1 MSRVFQIQTDFTIGE
16 IDPQLR
22 ARIDIDQYYS
32 ALDRARNV
40 VIQPQGGLGRR
51 PGLKYIHTI
60 PSGDAPEDGCRLIA
74 FEFSVA
80 DSYMLLFVN
89 DKMFV
94 YRNAALVTNINGSGN
109 DYLTTGIG
117 SATLADMYF
126 TQSADTL
133 ILVQEGM
140 APKKVVRGASSSVW
154 TISTI
159 TFGFVPKH
167 AFTLATSN
175 PAVTLTPSAVSGN
188 ITLTASGSAFSSGSV
203 GQYVEANDGLGR
215 ARIVRYTSGT
225 VVDAVTELPF
235 FSTTAIA
242 SGSWTLET
250 GYEDVWSGTRGYPR
264 SATFHQGRLWFG
276 GTRDRPTTLYA
287 SRVNDFFNFNPG
299 QAQDDEAL
307 EATISTD
314 SLNAIVGIHSG
325 RDLQVFSLGAEFS
338 VPQVDLEPITPSN
351 IAVKRGSNHGAK
363 VGIRPQGSESGT
375 LFIHRN
381 GKALYEYQFSDVSAN
396 YVSNNLSLLSSSL
409 LATPTD
415 MALRKATSTDEG
427 DLLLVVNDLDGS
439 ITAYSFL
446 RSQKVI
452 APSLFTTSGTFE
464 NVGVDVTDI
473 YVVAKRTI
481 NSATVYY
488 VEKFDADFTTDAAL
502 QVVPANYGSPLV
514 RGAAQSGTSLEI
526 DALTAQPQPDDTFT
540 LAGVTGTSTIVS
552 ATTLADDGTGTTFRS
567 TLTLSS
573 ALASSP
579 ADNAAVTFTTVSETR
594 NLTHLPSTTVKVIAD
609 DIVLV
614 DNAVSASGVATIER
628 PASSYIE
635 FGIDYTVQVKTL
647 PVETKLPSGPITGQK
662 KRIIDTSM
670 ILDLTQNISVSSNSL
685 SFRTFDSS
693 DFDESVDTFTGVKSS
708 GPLLGYSTTAALE
721 FTQTNPLFFTLL
733 GCEYKV
739 SVGQ

>member
-1 MSRVFQIQTDFTIGE
+1 M
-16 IDPQLR
+16 
-22 ARIDIDQYYS
+22 
-32 ALDRARNV
+32 
-40 VIQPQGGLGRR
+40 
-51 PGLKYIHTI
+51 
-60 PSGDAPEDGCRLIA
+60 
-74 FEFSVA
+74 
-80 DSYMLLFVN
+80 
-89 DKMFV
+89 
-94 YRNAALVTNINGSGN
+94 
-109 DYLTTGIG
+109 
-117 SATLADMYF
+117 
-126 TQSADTL
+126 
-133 ILVQEGM
+133 
-140 APKKVVRGASSSVW
+140 
-154 TISTI
+154 
-159 TFGFVPKH
+159 
-167 AFTLATSN
+167 
-175 PAVTLTPSAVSGN
+175 
-188 ITLTASGSAFSSGSV
+188 
-203 GQYVEANDGLGR
+203 
-215 ARIVRYTSGT
+215 
-225 VVDAVTELPF
+225 
-235 FSTTAIA
+235 
-242 SGSWTLET
+242 
-250 GYEDVWSGTRGYPR
+250 
-264 SATFHQGRLWFG
+264 
-276 GTRDRPTTLYA
+276 
-287 SRVNDFFNFNPG
+287 
-299 QAQDDEAL
+299 
-307 EATISTD
+307 
-314 SLNAIVGIHSG
+314 
-325 RDLQVFSLGAEFS
+325 
-338 VPQVDLEPITPSN
+338 
-351 IAVKRGSNHGAK
+351 
-363 VGIRPQGSESGT
+363 
-375 LFIHRN
+375 
-381 GKALYEYQFSDVSAN
+381 
-396 YVSNNLSLLSSSL
+396 
-409 LATPTD
+409 
-415 MALRKATSTDEG
+415 
-427 DLLLVVNDLDGS
+427 
-439 ITAYSFL
+439 
-446 RSQKVI
+446 
-452 APSLFTTSGTFE
+452 
-464 NVGVDVTDI
+464 GVDVTDI

-502 QVVPANYGSPLV
+502 QVVPANYGAPLV